1 MAEMSFFEKVWYIF
15 GHNIDLF
22 IYGIEITLLLAV
34 VGTICGLLLGLLL
47 SVIRLVEVNKHD
59 FIFKRIAAKISKAL
73 VSFYVWFFRGTP
85 MMVQALF
92 FYFMLRPVIGWTPL
106 MAGLV
111 IISINTGAYM
121 AEIVRSGIQSVDD
134 GQIEGARSIGMS
146 NLQTLK
152 SIVLP
157 QAIKNAFPSIG
168 NQFIINI
175 KDSCML
181 NAMGVIE
188 LFFQSSSIAGSVM
201 LFSET
206 YFITMI
212 LYLTLTSLATIILN
226 FVEKRMDYTLYS
238 QEGIR

>member
-1 MAEMSFFEKVWYIF
+1 MAGMSFFEKVWYIL

-34 VGTICGLLLGLLL
+34 VGTICGLLLGLIL
-47 SVIRLVEVNKHD
+47 SVIRLIEVNKHD
-59 FIFKRIAAKISKAL
+59 FIFKRIVTKISKAF

-121 AEIVRSGIQSVDD
+121 AEIVRSGIQSVDN

-226 FVEKRMDYTLYS
+226 FVEKRMDYALYS